1 MPMRTPR
8 IFEPDLVEAGLKF
21 NVTKSNAHYLT
32 TVLRLSIGDNVVLF
46 TGLGGEYLC
55 EIIEV
60 KKKFVRVE
68 VRYFNPIERESDLRI
83 HLGIG
88 VSRGASMDFLVQ
100 KTTELGVD
108 TITPL
113 LARRS
118 EVRVSAARL
127 EKKLVHWQQIAVAA
141 CRQSLRNRIPKL
153 ANPKTVND
161 WITGLNE
168 QARFVLDPR
177 AKKTVNT
184 FTKTGNSVSLL
195 VGPESGLDEEEIKNT
210 ESANFHKINLGPRIL
225 RAETAPIAAISILQ
239 SMWGDMK

>member
-8 IFEPDLVEAGLKF
+8 IFEPDLVEAGLTF

-32 TVLRLSIGDNVVLF
+32 TVLRLSIGDNVVIF

-195 VGPESGLDEEEIKNT
+195 VGPEGGFDEEEIKNT
-210 ESANFHKINLGPRIL
+210 ELANFHKIKLGPRIL
-225 RAETAPIAAISILQ
+225 RTETAPIVAISILQ
-239 SMWGDMK
+239 SIWGDIK